1 MVAVQIDPKTLRG
14 LEIDLRPLYD
24 SSENLN
30 FLRLPEVPGP
40 HAGCVKKTEVS
51 MKRLNLIL
59 MSLFAIGFLWGC
71 GSARKTAGVEKP
83 VHPPNENAA
92 ATRVGEA
99 EQAIAGARQKYF
111 LGERELNLGHLEK
124 AKEQFDASLD
134 ILMTYQ
140 AAHEPNPGIEAV
152 IDELEEKIFG
162 HEMAAL
168 KEGDGFTE
176 HPLEPAMIDDLKNI
190 NTFPPADQQTKQ
202 EVEQELK
209 TATYDIPVEVNDTVL
224 SFIRI
229 FQNSRRKEFVGGLVR
244 SGRYVDLM
252 KKIFREEGLPEDLV
266 YTALIES
273 SFKSNAYSHA
283 RAKGFWQFISGTA
296 KRYDLRMDWWVDERS
311 DFEKSTRAAARYL
324 KDLHGMFGDWYLA
337 LAGYNAGEN
346 KIVYGLQRSGANNF
360 WELANTRYIRQ
371 ETKNYVPAILA
382 GMIMAKDPKKYGFE
396 EIPDSSIEFDAIT
409 INYTVD
415 LRLVAECAGAGLEEI
430 KLLNPELNRLTT
442 PSRDASYLLRVPK
455 STGETFLTEIGS
467 IPEDKRITWRKHEVK
482 PGETVT
488 SIASL
493 YRTSVNSI
501 TSVNSFTPDATVT
514 AGQKLIIPIGRSTP
528 SVSYSRVSYSSGG
541 GDKQY
546 YSIRRGDTLYLV
558 AKRFG
563 CSVQQLCAWNGI
575 SSGHTLR
582 IGEKLVVR
590 PTQTASTW
598 TGQDKKIVYQVKK
611 GDTLGHIASNYRT
624 DVNSIMRWNNL
635 RESDINPGDRL
646 TIYRK

>member
-1 MVAVQIDPKTLRG
+1 
-14 LEIDLRPLYD
+14 
-24 SSENLN
+24 
-30 FLRLPEVPGP
+30 
-40 HAGCVKKTEVS
+40 

-59 MSLFAIGFLWGC
+59 ISLFAIGLSWGC
-71 GSARKTAGVEKP
+71 GSAKKTAGVEKP
-83 VHPPNENAA
+83 IHPPNEVAA
-92 ATRVGEA
+92 ATQVNEA
-99 EQAIAGARQKYF
+99 QQVIANARQQFF

-134 ILMTYQ
+134 VLMNFQ
-140 AAHEPNPGIEAV
+140 AAHEPNPVIEAV
-152 IDELEEKIFG
+152 IDELEEKIFT

-202 EVEQELK
+202 EVEQDLK

-244 SGRYVDLM
+244 SGRYLALM
-252 KKIFREEGLPEDLV
+252 KDIFRQEGLPEDLV

-346 KIVYGLQRSGANNF
+346 KILYGLQRSGAGNF

-382 GMIMAKDPKKYGFE
+382 GMIMAKDPGKYGFDE
-396 EIPDSSIEFDAIT
+396 PQDSPIQFDAIP
-409 INYTVD
+409 IDYTVD
-415 LRLVAECAGAGLEEI
+415 LRLVAECTGASLEEV
-430 KLLNPELNRLTT
+430 KLLNPGLNRLTT
-442 PSRDASYLLRVPK
+442 PSRDPFTLRVPK
-455 STGETFLTEIGS
+455 STKEIYLAEIGS

-493 YRTSVNSI
+493 YRASVDAIKSA
-501 TSVNSFTPDATVT
+501 NSFPADATLT
-514 AGQKLIIPIGRSTP
+514 TGQKLIIPIGRSTP
-528 SVSYSRVSYSSGG
+528 TVSYSKVSYSTRNGKSN
-541 GDKQY
+541 Y
-546 YSIRRGDTLYLV
+546 YSIRRGDTLYSV
-558 AKRFG
+558 AKRFR
-563 CSVQQLCAWNGI
+563 CTVEQLCSWNGF

-582 IGEKLVVR
+582 VGETLVVR
-590 PTQTASTW
+590 NAQTATNSPH
-598 TGQDKKIVYQVKK
+598 DNKKIVYHVKR
-611 GDTLGHIASNYRT
+611 GDTLGAIASNYRT
-624 DVNSIMRWNNL
+624 DVNSIMRWNHL

-646 TIYRK
+646 TIYTK